1 MSLRPVPLQT
11 RTDRLLAIVLQGAWH
26 CASWVFAVWSLF
38 QGVGLGAHAPRILSV
53 LARRP
58 RIEEVRP
65 RLTDSIRIH
74 LPVRG
79 LGPFRLVMP
88 PRIVTSAFLVT
99 AWIILLFLFSP
110 AERSALVYFRF

>member
-1 MSLRPVPLQT
+1 MALH
-11 RTDRLLAIVLQGAWH
+11 GAWH
-26 CASWVFAVWSLF
+26 GASWAFAVWSLF
-38 QGVGLGAHAPRILSV
+38 QGVGLGAHATQTLSR
-53 LARRP
+53 LAGRP
-58 RIEEVRP
+58 RLGEVRP

-79 LGPFRLVMP
+79 LGPFRLVIP

-110 AERSALVYFRF
+110 AQGFALEGPRF